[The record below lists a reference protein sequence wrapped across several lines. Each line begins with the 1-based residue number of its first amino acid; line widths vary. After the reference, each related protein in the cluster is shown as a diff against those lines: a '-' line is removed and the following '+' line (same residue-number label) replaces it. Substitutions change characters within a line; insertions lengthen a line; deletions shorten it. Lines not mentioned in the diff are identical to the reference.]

1 MLEYI
6 STEENEYLYVG
17 GVSADTLSMDQLVD
31 VYRKCIKSINDKS
44 KDSMREF
51 IIEMLSIIGESKY
64 LYHCDQC
71 GDDVYDHILKTDH
84 HEVVYTEGCTCYGLT
99 FDGLDYD
106 YDNDKISQCDV
117 IEFLGEVPSH
127 FNGNSDNI
135 IDILMEFVR
144 IFGTFDEKWY
154 NDYNDEHTYNE
165 KFVLNI

>member
-6 STEENEYLYVG
+6 STEENEYLYVD
-17 GVSADTLSMDQLVD
+17 GVNSDALSMDQLVD
-31 VYRKCIKSINDKS
+31 TYRKCVKSINDKS

-51 IIEMLSIIGESKY
+51 IIEMLSIIGEPKY

-71 GDDVYDHILKTDH
+71 GDDVYDYVLKTDH
-84 HEVVYTEGCTCYGLT
+84 HKVVYTEGCTCYGLT
-99 FDGLDYD
+99 FDDLDYV
-106 YDNDKISQCDV
+106 YDDDKIPRCDI
-117 IEFLGEVPSH
+117 IEFLNEVPEH
-127 FNGNSDNI
+127 FGGNSNNI

-144 IFGTFDEKWY
+144 LLGEFDEKWY